1 LKNLAPNRTSTKKK
15 EPSIHFVR
23 DFNSNKLD
31 CLHITYLLKGYLV
44 KGFTTCKRT
53 TKIISAISLYFK
65 WMKVRIT
72 ILRNL
77 KFEVVKEKQLSQIQ
91 PGYWVALAAGDCV
104 PNYFKAESN

>member
-1 LKNLAPNRTSTKKK
+1 M
-15 EPSIHFVR
+15 
-23 DFNSNKLD
+23 LD
-31 CLHITYLLKGYLV
+31 CLHISYLFKGYLV
-44 KGFTTCKRT
+44 KGLTTCKRT

-77 KFEVVKEKQLSQIQ
+77 KFEVGKEKQLSQIQ

-104 PNYFKAESN
+104 PIISRLNQIELKVAQPRLNSTTSYETS